1 MQHVLKEIDP
11 KILGAKLKQ
20 ARMARGLK
28 QEEVAEKL
36 GMVRTTLVAVEQ
48 GTRRVTARELV
59 ELAKLYGRSL
69 GEWVGEETPPSLPL
83 VPQFRLPPHLKRLS
97 EQEVQASVEQ
107 LDSLAQDYVSL
118 EKMNE
123 TQLPRRYPQIY
134 AHEIPGVNV
143 ELRGEE
149 VAAEERIRLG
159 LGDGPIANLR
169 ALLEEAVGIRIFYID
184 LPSTVGGLY
193 AFNEELGACIAI
205 NRKHPAPRA
214 LWSLAHEYGH
224 FLTTR
229 FMADVSLW
237 DEEPWG
243 KLAAERF
250 ADSFAKNFLMPR
262 TGVNRLLTDEVRVH
276 GKGVTVANVMTLSHH
291 YRVSA
296 EAIFRRLEELKRLP
310 SGTWDRLQER
320 GFQPE
325 QARQALGLV
334 PEKSKEPVL
343 PFRYRI
349 LALMAY
355 DHREELTEAQ
365 LAYLLRTDRVGARL
379 ELDHLRGWADR
390 HGDDGYEPVRTDP
403 NEILTPA

>member
-1 MQHVLKEIDP
+1 MQHILKEIDP
-11 KILGAKLKQ
+11 KVLGAKLKQ
-20 ARMARGLK
+20 ARVARGLK
-28 QEEVAEKL
+28 QDEVAEKL
-36 GMVRTTLVAVEQ
+36 GLVRTTLVAMEQ
-48 GTRRVTARELV
+48 GTRRITARELV
-59 ELAKLYGRSL
+59 ELAKLYGRSISDWL
-69 GEWVGEETPPSLPL
+69 GEEAPPSLPL
-83 VPQFRLPPHLKRLS
+83 VPQFRLPPHLKRLT
-97 EQEVQASVEQ
+97 EQDVQGSVEQ
-107 LDSLAQDYVSL
+107 LDSLAQDYLSL
-118 EKMNE
+118 EKLNG
-123 TQLPRRYPQIY
+123 TQLPRRYPPVY
-134 AHEIPGVNV
+134 PFEIPGVNV

-159 LGDGPIANLR
+159 LGDGPISNLR
-169 ALLEEAVGIRIFYID
+169 ELLGEVVGIRVFFID
-184 LPSTVGGLY
+184 LPAAVGGLY
-193 AFNEELGACIAI
+193 AFNDELGACIAI

-262 TGVNRLLTDEVRVH
+262 TGVNRHLTDAVRVH
-276 GKGVTVANVMTLSHH
+276 GKGVTVADVMTLSHQ

-296 EAIFRRLEELKRLP
+296 EAMFRRLEELKRLP
-310 SGTWDRLQER
+310 SGTWAKLQER
-320 GFQPE
+320 GFKAE
-325 QARQALGLV
+325 QARQVLGLI
-334 PEKSKEPVL
+334 PAKSKEPTV

-390 HGDDGYEPVRTDP
+390 HGDDGYEPVPTDP
-403 NEILTPA
+403 NEVLTPA